1 MINWSQHP
9 KLNLAVQILYRQGV
23 LAYPTGSGLGT
34 GLGCDPWSEFACGKI
49 LELKRRPVHKG
60 LILNWRPLGPVCP
73 LLSGLNSEQLN
84 RLQRPNKTRTWL
96 IPHNG
101 TAPDWIVGNHDSL
114 AVRVTQHPIAA
125 ALCHL
130 FDGPIVSTSA
140 NPQGLPAATSGF
152 KVKCYFSNK
161 LDYQTPGQVGGAA
174 KASEIRDLLS
184 DEVVRQG

>member
-1 MINWSQHP
+1 M
-9 KLNLAVQILYRQGV
+9 A
-23 LAYPTGSGLGT
+23 
-34 GLGCDPWSEFACGKI
+34 KI
-49 LELKRRPVHKG
+49 LELKQRPVHKG
-60 LILNWRPLGPVCP
+60 LILIGAHWDQFAPY
-73 LLSGLNSEQLN
+73 LSGLNSEQLT
-84 RLQRPNKTRTWL
+84 RLKRPNKKPRTWL

-140 NPQGLPAATSGF
+140 NPQGLPAATCGF